1 MEKRDI
7 GFGSAEFRMVYVEF
21 KSAEFRMANVES
33 LAFDF
38 QFVKSLT
45 ESVAPLLW

>member
-1 MEKRDI
+1 MVNVEFK
-7 GFGSAEFRMVYVEF
+7 SAEFRMANVEF